1 MLRFF
6 IVTLPCR
13 LNAGDL
19 STDTPAPSTAPK
31 PAYEMLKEGGG
42 QNSYEHEL
50 VKMSPETDPRITSA
64 EDNDY
69 EIPSQPISCQ
79 PPPAKQPVTVAPPTD
94 EDVGVAGEGKGVVV
108 YDHMPGDL

>member
-31 PAYEMLKEGGG
+31 PAYEMLKEEGG
-42 QNSYEHEL
+42 QDSYEHEL
-50 VKMSPETDPRITSA
+50 MSPETDPRITRA

-79 PPPAKQPVTVAPPTD
+79 PPPAKQPVTVALPTN
-94 EDVGVAGEGKGVVV
+94 EDVGVAKGSGCV
-108 YDHMPGDL
+108 